1 MNKKLFLLT
10 MSLLAVTMLQAQNII
25 HPKVECPNGI
35 YVNSYNGVLFYQRP
49 DVSVANRNMRLEA
62 VFYYNS
68 SSNKKNYGYGNG
80 WSLGSELR
88 FVNDSLGVI
97 IEQGDG
103 RQDLYTRYGNSFEA
117 PAGVFST
124 LSIEGDGYLLTYKD
138 GTKYY
143 FTDTVSKKVTQVKD
157 RYDNAITYTYQ
168 EGNLATAS
176 DISGRSL
183 YFAWSNDLLSG
194 IRTSF
199 DDRTWSYGY
208 DENGNLTSVTDPMGY
223 TVHYAYNKDNRIK
236 TFTDA
241 EGYST
246 HISYNADGMAHRV
259 KTDLTDKS
267 IRYEVAKRQ
276 TIFVDYI
283 PDAHNQ
289 YNKYV
294 WDEQGRLVE
303 IENVNTGARTK
314 FAYDDDN
321 NLVYREDANGNAHT
335 YTYDENGNQLS
346 STDPLG
352 NTEYYTYESTFNKV
366 TSYTDK
372 MGNYFNYQYDEHGD
386 LLQMNGPL
394 NYSLSITYNE
404 YGQAQT
410 ITDAGSNTYS
420 FSYDNYGNMVSLT
433 DPLGNTTTRSYTE
446 AGLMSTMTM
455 PNGGVRH
462 TYYDKNQRI
471 ISAVD
476 VLNHAMTMEYDKCGN
491 IVNLI
496 GYRSYAVSYIYNAL
510 QQVLQITDQQGGQKK
525 YTYDAMGNPTVTID
539 ELGHTNRLYYN
550 DDNLL
555 AYTVGPLNDTMWF
568 SYDGVG
574 NIVGVKTP
582 NGRIITSQFDP
593 LNRMVMRSDQM
604 GLIESCSYDANGN
617 ILSYTDADGYTSNY
631 EYDALGRI
639 ITITDALGKS
649 EYFSY
654 DVMGNMLT
662 RQDKNGN
669 ATIYSY
675 DALNRKQT
683 ETDAMGFVTTYE
695 YDAMGNVTSII
706 GADGQTTSYEY
717 DLKGNLTK
725 TTYSNGKTEQ
735 YWYDEEDN
743 MIIKEDDLG
752 RITHY
757 AYNNVNQLIRVDYPD
772 SSSDVYTYDLS
783 GNLLTATNANAV
795 VEYSY
800 DALGRT
806 LSESINGIVTSYN
819 YDDDNQFVTMHYPNG
834 KTIKQELDIRSRVQ
848 CVRNMDNLSAIATFA
863 YNGMDKVIQQA
874 YANGITTD
882 FVYDA
887 CGNLIEQYDNTN
899 TVHFEISYDANGN
912 LIAKKDY
919 INNSNS
925 ETYTYN
931 SNDQLID
938 FVTGPMDENNSIP
951 SPNNTWH
958 YELNPYGQIV
968 SESINGVLSQY
979 FSNDGAIVSVQNGIE
994 VISHYDTHGLLTND
1008 SNHTYQYD
1016 ACDRLIG
1023 VDLGNTAS
1031 YLYDA
1036 LGRRIERSYV
1046 SNTGIETEQYI
1057 YSGTKLIACNDAS
1070 GSAVYSNYYGFNG
1083 ILLEKDSGD
1092 QHFFYHTDQNLS
1104 TSLITNIQGDAIE
1117 YYSYSPKGQ
1126 ITCYNAFGN
1135 QLSLESSQNSV
1146 GFKSYVFDSETGFL
1160 NGMVHQTNQLFT
1172 INPTI
1177 GFATDYSKHQV
1188 NSTMWDLFTD
1198 VYSAV
1203 NDYLGDKKNSSII
1216 NSLYQSA
1223 FSPTNNTLG
1232 WASKRWA
1239 HNDLNRRL
1247 ANGTSITDTFDD
1259 YKLQKG
1265 KWKRI
1270 SAGVDDFID
1279 KYDKAMK
1286 IIHGAQMLVNMP
1298 EMIDDVRNSDSYKDR
1313 LHHIGTWG
1321 EQLYLDF
1328 CPPLAV
1334 VDWIYK
1340 KIYKAATG
1348 EETDGLVVKAF
1359 EGYGMIADL
1368 AADAL
1373 DKSCAD
1379 FQRTGYD
1386 NATPFQ
1392 QGMANLV
1399 NHPLSTIMK
1408 SPINPLAPAWT
1419 IGEKIYNW
1427 GNNLIKNRLSTN

>member
-1 MNKKLFLLT
+1 MNKKLILLT
-10 MSLLAVTMLQAQNII
+10 LSLLGVMSLHAQNII
-25 HPKVECPNGI
+25 RPKVECPNGI

-49 DVSVANRNMRLEA
+49 DVSVVNRNMRLEA

-124 LSIEGDGYLLTYKD
+124 LSIDGDGYLLTYKD

-143 FTDTVSKKVTQVKD
+143 FADTVAKKVTMVKD
-157 RYDNAITYTYQ
+157 CYDNAITFTYQ
-168 EGNLATAS
+168 DGNLASAS

-183 YFAWSNDLLSG
+183 YFSWSNDLLSG
-194 IRTSF
+194 ISTSF

-246 HISYNADGMAHRV
+246 HISYNTDGMAHRV
-259 KTDLTDKS
+259 KTDVTDKS
-267 IRYEVAKRQ
+267 IRYELAKRQ
-276 TIFVDYI
+276 TIFVDYLK
-283 PDAHNQ
+283 DANNQ
-289 YNKYV
+289 YTKYV

-303 IENVNTGARTK
+303 IENVNMGTSTK

-321 NLVYREDANGNAHT
+321 NLISREDANGNAYT

-346 STDPLG
+346 ATDPLG
-352 NTEYYTYESTFNKV
+352 YTESFTYEDTYNKV

-372 MGNYFNYQYDEHGD
+372 MGHYYNYQYDEHGD

-394 NYSLSITYNE
+394 NYTVSMTYNE
-404 YGQAQT
+404 YGQVQT
-410 ITDAGSNTYS
+410 ITDAGNNTYH
-420 FSYDNYGNMVSLT
+420 FTYDSYGNMLSLT
-433 DPLGNTTTRSYTE
+433 DPLGNITTRSYTE
-446 AGLMSTMTM
+446 AGLMSTMTL
-455 PNGGVRH
+455 PNGGQRSA
-462 TYYDKNQRI
+462 YYDENQRV

-476 VLNHAMTMEYDKCGN
+476 ELNHSMSIEYDKNGN
-491 IVNLI
+491 IVSLTGKRMTTI
-496 GYRSYAVSYIYNAL
+496 VLEYNSL
-510 QQVLQITDQQGGQKK
+510 HQLTRMTDQQGGQKQ
-525 YTYDAMGNPTVTID
+525 YLYDAMGNLIVSID
-539 ELGHTNRLYYN
+539 ELGHANRLYYN
-550 DDNLL
+550 DDNFL
-555 AYTVGPLNDTMWF
+555 AYTIGPLNDTIRF

-574 NIVGVKTP
+574 NVVYVKTP
-582 NGRIITSQFDP
+582 NGRMVTSHYDL
-593 LNRMVMRSDQM
+593 LNRVVMRSDQL
-604 GLIESCSYDANGN
+604 GPIESCSYDANGN
-617 ILSYTDADGYTSNY
+617 MLSYTDADGNSIYY

-639 ITITDALGKS
+639 ITMTDALGKS

-662 RQDKNGN
+662 RQDKKGN
-669 ATIYSY
+669 ATVYSY
-675 DALNRKQT
+675 DALNRKLT
-683 ETDAMGFVTTYE
+683 ET
-695 YDAMGNVTSII
+695 DAMGNVTSYLYDAM
-706 GADGQTTSYEY
+706 GNRTTMTGPDGQITIYEY

-725 TTYSNGKTEQ
+725 VTFSDGTTER

-752 RITHY
+752 RMTHY
-757 AYNNVNQLIRVDYPD
+757 AYNNVNQLIRVDYSD
-772 SSSDVYTYDLS
+772 QTSDVYTYDLS
-783 GNLLTATNANAV
+783 GKMLTATNANSV
-795 VEYSY
+795 VSYSY

-806 LSESINGIVTSYN
+806 LSESINGLVTGYN
-819 YDDDNQFVTMHYPNG
+819 YDEDYHYITMHYPSG
-834 KTIKQELDIRSRVQ
+834 KTIKQELDLRSRVQ
-848 CVRNMDNLSAIATFA
+848 CVRNMADLSVIATFA
-863 YNGMDKVIQQA
+863 YNGMDKVIQKT

-882 FVYDA
+882 FVYNA
-887 CGNLIEQYDNTN
+887 CGNLIEQFDNSN
-899 TVHFEISYDANGN
+899 TVHFKICYDANN
-912 LIAKKDY
+912 NIIAKKDY
-919 INNSNS
+919 INDSFS
-925 ETYTYN
+925 EIYAYN
-931 SNDQLID
+931 PNDQLID
-938 FVTGPMDENNSIP
+938 FSLGSMDDNYSIP
-951 SPNNTWH
+951 SPDNTWH
-958 YELNPYGQIV
+958 YEINPYGQIV
-968 SESINGVLSQY
+968 SETTNGLLTQY
-979 FSNDGAIVSVQNGIE
+979 YSYDGAIVAIQNGTE
-994 VISHYDTHGLLTND
+994 VVSHYDSHGLLTND

-1016 ACDRLIG
+1016 AQDRLIS
-1023 VDLGNTAS
+1023 VDFGDVAS
-1031 YLYDA
+1031 YIYDA
-1036 LGRRIERSYV
+1036 LGRRVERTVASV
-1046 SNTGIETEQYI
+1046 SGVETEHYI
-1057 YSGTKLIACNDAS
+1057 YSGTKLLECHDTSGAS
-1070 GSAVYSNYYGFNG
+1070 IYSNYYGFNG
-1083 ILLEKDSGD
+1083 HLLEKDFGD
-1092 QHFFYHTDQNLS
+1092 QQFFYHTDQSFS
-1104 TSLITNIQGDAIE
+1104 TSLISNVQGNVIE
-1117 YYSYSPKGQ
+1117 YYSYTPKGQ
-1126 ITCYNAFGN
+1126 VSCYDASGN
-1135 QLSLESSQNSV
+1135 QITPSLTINSV
-1146 GFKSYVFDSETGFL
+1146 GFKSLVHDHETGFL
-1160 NGMVHQTNQLFT
+1160 NGTIHATNQQFSFNPLLGGT
-1172 INPTI
+1172 IDIKDNNS
-1177 GFATDYSKHQV
+1177 FFSNFDDYMSKLDDINTSISV
-1188 NSTMWDLFTD
+1188 LDELTGFTD
-1198 VYSAV
+1198 KLCRSGFE
-1203 NDYLGDKKNSSII
+1203 LSK
-1216 NSLYQSA
+1216 
-1223 FSPTNNTLG
+1223 
-1232 WASKRWA
+1232 KRWLM
-1239 HNDLNRRL
+1239 NDLNQRL

-1259 YKLQKG
+1259 YYALKE
-1265 KWKRI
+1265 KWGGI
-1270 SAGVDDFID
+1270 SQGIDDVMNTM
-1279 KYDKAMK
+1279 DKAFTIYHAGKMVVQ
-1286 IIHGAQMLVNMP
+1286 IDD
-1298 EMIDDVRNSDSYKDR
+1298 MIDDVRNSDSYKDR

-1321 EQLYLDF
+1321 EDLYLDF